1 MLHNYC
7 PVPLSGGTSNP
18 HHSRQTLL
26 LRAGSWNLVVERQEW
41 GSRSSEFLCCGTL
54 SINPVWSP
62 SYRGCAEQDHVC
74 VSQMTRK
81 GKLICSFFF
90 FELKGFTTETYSY
103 NANITQPEQRNK
115 PPNTTTD
122 LPQQTV
128 VNRKPQQWEG
138 ESHGGLHGY
147 MITKK
152 SEHGNTMTTTNKQ
165 PRTRQAQEQTHRHTS
180 PAEMMATACK
190 QLHHL

>member
-41 GSRSSEFLCCGTL
+41 RSRSSEFLCCGTL

-90 FELKGFTTETYSY
+90 LSSKG
-103 NANITQPEQRNK
+103 
-115 PPNTTTD
+115 
-122 LPQQTV
+122 LP
-128 VNRKPQQWEG
+128 RKPTATMQTSRSQSKG
-138 ESHGGLHGY
+138 TSPQTPPQISH
-147 MITKK
+147 
-152 SEHGNTMTTTNKQ
+152 NKQ
-165 PRTRQAQEQTHRHTS
+165 WLTGSHNNGRERAMVVCTVTW
-180 PAEMMATACK
+180 
-190 QLHHL
+190 